1 MTARCRDEPIAP
13 SHSLGCTLCY
23 CFRDSDGDA
32 CDDVMARWRVDII
45 RKRAEHLGTV
55 EAANAQEAKKI
66 AAREFNISPERQNRI
81 TVEKL
86 SKDKE

>member
-66 AAREFNISPERQNRI
+66 VEAEPDYRREAEQGQRVTLGNTRE
-81 TVEKL
+81 
-86 SKDKE
+86 